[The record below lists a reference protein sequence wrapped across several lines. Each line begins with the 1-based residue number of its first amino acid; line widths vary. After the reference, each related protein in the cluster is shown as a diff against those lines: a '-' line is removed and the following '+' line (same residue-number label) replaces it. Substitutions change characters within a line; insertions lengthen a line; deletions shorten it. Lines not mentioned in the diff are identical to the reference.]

1 MVSQEPCIIDEE
13 TEVWGRWMVFEN
25 YTASEA
31 EQEFKLLPHPGE
43 RGGVEV
49 DV

>member
-1 MVSQEPCIIDEE
+1 MSQEPCIIDEE
-13 TEVWGRWMVFEN
+13 TEVQEGWMVFEN
-25 YTASEA
+25 HTASEA

-49 DV
+49 DA